1 MAKGDTKVKVKEF
14 LDSKIVKDEDAEG
27 ETYLTWRETISYAL
41 GRGAQGMNT
50 SMTSS
55 KYVNYFLTNVLFKK
69 LSDPMGT
76 ASTIRLFCGIFD
88 AINDPI
94 MGVIV
99 DKTRTKDGQMRP
111 YIKWAPIFVSI
122 VMILFFVGSA
132 DASPVFN
139 IAYTTVL
146 FVLLDVTYTAFDIPM
161 GALAFSITP
170 NGIER
175 TKLYGVSSITRSV
188 VGSLP
193 QVFVAGAAWLPYFN
207 DHTPQAY
214 LTSAIISAIGI
225 FFLTRITYKN
235 TRERVRHSSDTPSVK
250 ECFVLLFKNRPLLM
264 LFIANIFFI
273 LCKVAEQVSFYFV
286 ADLMFNLRYNA
297 VIDVVKFPGF
307 LFAGI
312 LVPKIVEKL
321 GEKSDSK
328 KFYQICCVT
337 AIILHILF
345 AVFCFKGLLQK
356 EEGTSVTLLT
366 GVVVSLFTCLTTIP
380 LEFKN
385 LIQKEM
391 EAETV
396 DYIEYKTGTRADGTM
411 LSIMSFTGKIENT
424 LSSSIGLAVL
434 GWAGYVSHTEG
445 SVVQTTQ
452 TNYALFFLTT
462 LLPAIGYILM
472 LIPMHFYNISGKDHR
487 MHVKEINAR
496 HAAAEAAAEAEA
508 GAEETEANGETAKAE
523 NTVNAE
529 TEANGAEAE
538 STVNAEK
545 TQANGEAF
553 DAQQEKTGT
562 E

>member
-1 MAKGDTKVKVKEF
+1 MFGRDGNMGKLKTF
-14 LDSKIVKDEDAEG
+14 LDSKIVKTDVGE

-69 LSDPMGT
+69 LKDPMGT

-94 MGVIV
+94 MGVLV
-99 DKTRTKDGQMRP
+99 DRTRTKEGQMRP

-132 DASPVFN
+132 DAPPVLN
-139 IAYTTVL
+139 VIYTTIL
-146 FVLLDVTYTAFDIPM
+146 FVMLDVTYTAFDIPM

-175 TKLYGVSSITRSV
+175 TKLFGVSSIVRSV
-188 VGSLP
+188 VGALP
-193 QVFVAGAAWLPYFN
+193 QVFVAGAAWLPYFR

-225 FFLTRITYKN
+225 FFLTRMTYRN
-235 TRERVRHSSDTPSVK
+235 TVERARHSSDTPSVK
-250 ECFVLLFKNRPLLM
+250 ECFSLLFKNRPLLM
-264 LFIANIFFI
+264 LFLCNVFFV

-286 ADLMFNLRYNA
+286 ADLMFNLKYNA

-321 GEKSDSK
+321 GEKADSRR
-328 KFYQICCVT
+328 FYQVCCIS
-337 AIILHILF
+337 AIILHLLF
-345 AVFCFKGLLQK
+345 AVFTFKGLLQK
-356 EEGTSVTLLT
+356 GADQSVSLLT
-366 GVVVSLFTCLTTIP
+366 GIMVSAFTCLTTIP

-396 DYIEYKTGTRADGTM
+396 DYIEWKTGRRVEGIM

-424 LSSSIGLAVL
+424 LSSSIGLAIL
-434 GWAGYVSHTEG
+434 GWVGYKSHTEG
-445 SVVQTTQ
+445 SMVQSAA
-452 TNYALFFLTT
+452 TNNTLFFLTV
-462 LLPAIGYILM
+462 LLPAVGYLLM
-472 LIPMHFYNISGKDHR
+472 LVPMHFYNITGDGHR
-487 MHVKEINAR
+487 QMMKEIKAR
-496 HAAAEAAAEAEA
+496 REEQEAEDEQVTQPAEA
-508 GAEETEANGETAKAE
+508 K
-523 NTVNAE
+523 
-529 TEANGAEAE
+529 
-538 STVNAEK
+538 
-545 TQANGEAF
+545 
-553 DAQQEKTGT
+553 
-562 E
+562 